1 MENVWE
7 EIYKKRGF
15 LALEPHPEIGT
26 IADLFKREKV
36 RRILDLGCGAGR
48 HVTYFAERGYDVYGL
63 DLSPTALE
71 YTIKSLSE
79 KGLTARVTLHDMV
92 TLPYDDAYF
101 DAVISVKV
109 IHHNRIGEIK
119 KTIQEISR
127 VLRARGLIWITVPMP
142 KNEPSTTHKE
152 IEPGTFMPLDGRER
166 GLLHHYFKKEELLS
180 VFEGFCVIDL
190 HIDGKTH
197 FSLTAKKDKGFR
209 CNTG

>member
-7 EIYKKRGF
+7 EIYRKGDF
-15 LALEPHPEIGT
+15 PALKPHPEIDV

-36 RRILDLGCGAGR
+36 KRILDLGSGAGR
-48 HVTYFAERGYDVYGL
+48 HVIYFAERGYDVYGL

-71 YTIKSLSE
+71 YTIKSLGE
-79 KGLTARVTLHDMV
+79 KGLTAHVTLHDMV

-109 IHHNRIGEIK
+109 IHHNRIGDIK

-127 VLRARGLIWITVPMP
+127 VLRAGGLIWITVPMSR
-142 KNEPSTTHKE
+142 NEPSATQKE
-152 IEPGTFMPLDGRER
+152 IEPGTFMPSDGRER

-180 VFEGFCVIDL
+180 TFEGFCVIDL
-190 HIDGKTH
+190 HIDRKTH
-197 FSLTAKKDKGFR
+197 FSLTAKKS
-209 CNTG
+209 